1 MTAQAGCDLDCATS
15 VGAQLNQ
22 RCACDVVYV
31 FSLHEAIR
39 SAFPEFTADPSVHAH
54 LFSPYALFVDRAAL
68 DAMGRVAATVFD
80 VAANPRYRQHV
91 LQWAPD
97 IATHEPGSAGGV
109 LGLDFHLTVDGPR
122 SEEHT
127 SELQSLMRI
136 SYDVFCLKNKNA
148 TTNPQ

>member
-22 RCACDVVYV
+22 RCACEVVDV
-31 FSLHEAIR
+31 FSLHGSIR

-97 IATHEPGSAGGV
+97 IDRKSTRLNSSH
-109 LGLDFHLTVDGPR
+109 
-122 SEEHT
+122 
-127 SELQSLMRI
+127 
-136 SYDVFCLKNKNA
+136 
-148 TTNPQ
+148 